1 MRRIQDFSH
10 SQLVKLSC
18 LIFFPNS
25 LAFLKVDLT
34 KSKDTEQVGTE
45 WAFLPAQTC
54 QAKIYVGTRA
64 LPVTNMSPSP
74 ATVVPKAP
82 RATQGGGSTRGRRI
96 LKLSKQVTT
105 VMPPNLLRN
114 QVTPPQFLNLAFA
127 SSNRKKKKASKL
139 ANVWGLVAL
148 LSKPTSVTTS
158 NSPTYNGT

>member
-54 QAKIYVGTRA
+54 QAKIYMGTRA
-64 LPVTNMSPSP
+64 FPVTNIPPSP
-74 ATVVPKAP
+74 ATAVPKAP
-82 RATQGGGSTRGRRI
+82 RATQGGGSTRGSRI

-114 QVTPPQFLNLAFA
+114 QVTPPQLLNLAFA
-127 SSNRKKKKASKL
+127 GSNRKKSLKTGQCLRPCGSFIQ
-139 ANVWGLVAL
+139 
-148 LSKPTSVTTS
+148 
-158 NSPTYNGT
+158 TY